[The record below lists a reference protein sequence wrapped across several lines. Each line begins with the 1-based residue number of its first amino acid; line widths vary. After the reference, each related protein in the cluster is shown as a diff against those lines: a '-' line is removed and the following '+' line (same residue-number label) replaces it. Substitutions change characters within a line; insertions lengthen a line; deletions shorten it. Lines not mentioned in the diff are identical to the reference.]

1 MMRSIDDVKRAVV
14 RAIEARRDEIIAVG
28 EEIWRQPET
37 GFREVKTAA
46 LAAVHLRRLGL
57 AVREK
62 LAVTGFRADLAG
74 ARPGPTVALLGEM
87 DALILPSHPEADPAT
102 GAVHACGHNT
112 HVTAMLGAA
121 MGLVDAGAAAELS
134 GRVALVGTPA
144 EESVDMPY
152 RLSLLQKGLIQSL
165 NGKPQLIREGVFD
178 DVDMAIMNHVGGYI
192 VTDFNGHVKK
202 LVTFLGRSSHA
213 ASPQRGVIALNAA
226 NLALHAIALMRETF
240 ANDDRIR
247 VHGIITHGG
256 DATNIVPDHVVL
268 DYMIRADTADK
279 IQSLSGRFDQ
289 AMTHSALALGADAE
303 VRTFAGSMPLDNDDD
318 LCELF
323 RQTVLALDPDARPSI
338 KPIFNQ
344 GCTDMGDLS
353 QIMPALH
360 AGVPGCTGTGHGT
373 SFKIADPELA
383 YVTNAK
389 ILALMAVDLLYG
401 EAAAG
406 KALAAKKTAKTPI
419 PEYVS
424 RLDAMT
430 SALTTLDGDR
440 AKPS

>member
-1 MMRSIDDVKRAVV
+1 MRSLVDVKQAVI
-14 RAIEARRDEIIAVG
+14 RAIEARRDAITAIG
-28 EEIWRQPET
+28 EQIWRQPEA

-46 LAAVHLRRLGL
+46 LAAEHLRRLGL
-57 AVREK
+57 DVREK

-74 ARPGPTVALLGEM
+74 VRPGPTVALLGEM
-87 DALILPSHPEADPAT
+87 DALILPSHPAADPAT
-102 GAVHACGHNT
+102 GAVHACGHHT

-134 GRVALVGTPA
+134 GRIALVGTPA
-144 EESVDMPY
+144 EESVDLPY
-152 RLSLLQKGLIQSL
+152 RLSLLQQGLIQSL

-178 DVDMAIMNHVGGYI
+178 DVDMALMNHIGGYL
-192 VTDFNGHVKK
+192 VTDFSGHVKK

-213 ASPQRGVIALNAA
+213 ASPQRGVNALNAA

-256 DATNIVPDHVVL
+256 DATSIVPDHVVL

-289 AMTHSALALGADAE
+289 AMTHCALALGADAE

-323 RQTVLALDPDARPSI
+323 RQTVILLDPVARPAI
-338 KPIFNQ
+338 KPMFNQ

-360 AGVPGCTGTGHGT
+360 AGVPGCSGTCHGANFQIT
-373 SFKIADPELA
+373 DPELA

-389 ILALMAVDLLYG
+389 ILALMAVELLYG

-406 KALAAKKTAKTPI
+406 KAIAAKKAGKTSLA
-419 PEYVS
+419 EYVS
-424 RLDAMT
+424 QLDA
-430 SALTTLDGDR
+430 LTVSCATR
-440 AKPS
+440 HEENPPAP